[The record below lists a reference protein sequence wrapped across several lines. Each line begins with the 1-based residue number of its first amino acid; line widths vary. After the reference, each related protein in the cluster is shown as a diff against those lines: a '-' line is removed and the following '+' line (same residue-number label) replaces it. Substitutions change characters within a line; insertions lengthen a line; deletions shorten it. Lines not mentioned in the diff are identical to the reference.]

1 MIGHVHSFNYF
12 RYCLT
17 DEPCEMMNLFSSCL
31 FSHAS
36 DPVLVIVKGVTR
48 WECRRCQADLG
59 EVLAGQSYKARKAK
73 KAKKRAT
80 VLTLKRRT
88 G

>member
-1 MIGHVHSFNYF
+1 
-12 RYCLT
+12 
-17 DEPCEMMNLFSSCL
+17 MMNFFSSCL
-31 FSHAS
+31 FGHAS

-59 EVLAGQSYKARKAK
+59 AVLPGQKYRSRKRPK
-73 KAKKRAT
+73 GKAT

>member
-1 MIGHVHSFNYF
+1 
-12 RYCLT
+12 
-17 DEPCEMMNLFSSCL
+17 MMNFFSSCL

-59 EVLAGQSYKARKAK
+59 VVLPKQKLKLRKPAATLAK
-73 KAKKRAT
+73 VSKFERSA
-80 VLTLKRRT
+80 
-88 G
+88 